1 MHLEQSLDLLELRNS
16 WSYRVYF
23 YPVWEAATLDQSRIP
38 GNGAIIGHYSHAWI
52 GGFFIVDPAG
62 SATDLEWKTNS
73 NHERWETAIELATDR
88 NTSM

>member
-52 GGFFIVDPAG
+52 GGFFIVD
-62 SATDLEWKTNS
+62 DRTNS
-73 NHERWETAIELATDR
+73 
-88 NTSM
+88 